1 MIGLCA
7 GYSLKY
13 FGRQSA
19 IAIGVV
25 FAGLQTLQY
34 LGYINI
40 NHQKLVNDVEKVLD
54 ANGDGKIDEKD
65 ALVMWD
71 KVKDILSYGLPNV
84 AGFASGFA
92 LGVYYG

>member
-1 MIGLCA
+1 MCA
-7 GYSLKY
+7 GYSVKFY
-13 FGRQSA
+13 GKQSA

-34 LGYINI
+34 LGYIQI
-40 NHQKLVNDVEKVLD
+40 NHKKVISDVEKVLD

-65 ALVMWD
+65 ALLVWD
-71 KVKDILSYGLPNV
+71 KVKEVLAFGLPNA
-84 AGFASGFA
+84 AGFASGFS